1 LVFISPGNKQLRRA
15 FHRLSLTTTM
25 PSSSKRSYESGSD
38 EEVYQPVK
46 RSKAVAATDATMDA
60 STILKLS
67 KTKLEKMDHTELV
80 NAIIVLQQ
88 QAKQSGGVTTLSDK
102 QIEEKAE
109 LARKAMVAS
118 TFVDSKSLGLTRPQ
132 HTERHQG
139 HDDLEAQREKWWR

>member
-1 LVFISPGNKQLRRA
+1 
-15 FHRLSLTTTM
+15 M
-25 PSSSKRSYESGSD
+25 PSSSKRSYDSGSD

-46 RSKAVAATDATMDA
+46 RSKAVAATDATLDA
-60 STILKLS
+60 SAILKLS

-88 QAKQSGGVTTLSDK
+88 QAKQSGGVTTLTDK

-118 TFVDSKSLGLTRPQ
+118 TLSITKFSDLRVRNRKESRP
-132 HTERHQG
+132 
-139 HDDLEAQREKWWR
+139 